1 MAKENGTQTNTIVG
15 PNTVIQGNLE
25 VKGSVLIYGKVFGD
39 VRSEGL
45 VRTTKDSLIK
55 GAVIAEEAVI
65 EGDVD
70 GSLTIK
76 GRATLGGS
84 ARLVGD
90 VQVGMLVI
98 EEGAQFTGS
107 CKMGDAK
114 LDAVPAAKDGQSVKA
129 ELATKTK
136 EAPTEST
143 SAGQRDST

>member
-1 MAKENGTQTNTIVG
+1 MAKGNSTQTNTIVG

-25 VKGSVLIYGKVFGD
+25 VKGSVLVYGKVFGD
-39 VRSEGL
+39 VHSEGL

-55 GAVIAEEAVI
+55 GAVVAEEAVI

-84 ARLVGD
+84 ARMVGD

-98 EEGAQFTGS
+98 EEGAVFTGS
-107 CKMGDAK
+107 CKMRGAK
-114 LDAVPAAKDGQSVKA
+114 IDAVPVAKDGQSVKA
-129 ELATKTK
+129 ELAPKAK

-143 SAGQRDST
+143 PAGQRDSD